1 MKLVELTITNFRHI
15 EHLPL
20 RFTDSVGRVR
30 PVSLL
35 VGPNTSGKTTILD
48 AIGCA
53 LWPITEV
60 FRPRPGF
67 EYSTR
72 NIVRRG
78 AIHAQV
84 TARVRFSDEEVRA
97 AIRLHER
104 LGKSIGGTPVGDV

>member
-53 LWPITEV
+53 LGPITEV

-72 NIVRRG
+72 NIVRWRNPRSSHSQGEVQRRG
-78 AIHAQV
+78 SPRGHT
-84 TARVRFSDEEVRA
+84 TARA
-97 AIRLHER
+97 AGQINRW
-104 LGKSIGGTPVGDV
+104 